1 MKKTNL
7 IVGKILYAVLFL
19 LIIPAFLILWA
30 KYTEHIVRYPVID
43 SPLLGWTISIAGAI
57 LMLWGMFD
65 LMRYGEGLPMN
76 AFPPEKLVKKGI
88 YRLLRHPIYWGFGML
103 LFGIFIIIQLASGL
117 WLITPV
123 TILGMIS
130 LVIGYEKLDLDK
142 RFQGEKIKTYLG
154 IPDKNENLASLRDRL
169 YSLLLVFSFFL
180 IGNFLILYLEGE
192 QAALF
197 GNSLKI
203 SQIFN
208 NSPLFLFS
216 YLYIIGA
223 AFLIERTDQIR
234 EWLISL
240 LIALTL
246 SIYIS
251 LLWPAVGAQYFFH
264 DFTSQKAIFTFP
276 AAIMSIPLFLI
287 LLSMKVYGQYFKKLS
302 ILFHCVAIVL
312 CVYQVVNSR
321 SPILHLIVGL
331 IIFIFAANYF
341 RIWMFLK
348 NYSEKLANSWKEWTF
363 GPVRI
368 INHGTYVGIGAFFG
382 ILLAGFLTG
391 KTYAWG
397 LLVFSLIVIT
407 FSGLWAQ
414 LIEGS
419 EKLKRPFGYYGAL
432 VGIIFSSL
440 TVWVMGYNV
449 WVIIGIISVFAPWI
463 QAVGRVRCLI
473 NGCCH
478 GDIVNNETIGIR
490 YFHPRSR
497 VCGISGLKGKFLH
510 PTQLYAIIWL
520 FFVGFLLLALWI
532 NQFSYSLIFG
542 LYLILTGI
550 GRFAEEAYRGEVQ
563 TPILKGLRLYQW
575 TAMASIIIGIVMTM
589 IPVAFVHI
597 QKKIGWEI
605 FLAAFIVGLF
615 TFFVMGVDFPRSNS
629 RFSRLV

>member
-7 IVGKILYAVLFL
+7 LVGKILYAVLFL

-30 KYTEHIVRYPVID
+30 GYTEHIVRFPVID
-43 SPLLGWTISIAGAI
+43 SPLSGWAVSIAGAI

-65 LMRYGEGLPMN
+65 LMKYGEGLPMN

-103 LFGIFIIIQLASGL
+103 LFGIFIIIRLASGL

-130 LVIGYEKLDLDK
+130 LVIGYEKPDLDK
-142 RFQGEKIKTYLG
+142 RFQGEKIKTCLG
-154 IPDKNENLASLRDRL
+154 IPDKNERLASLRDRL
-169 YSLLLVFSFFL
+169 YSLFVVFSFFL

-197 GNSLKI
+197 GKPLKLHP
-203 SQIFN
+203 IFN

-216 YLYIIGA
+216 YLFITGA
-223 AFLIERTDQIR
+223 AFLIERADQIR

-240 LIALTL
+240 LIALSL
-246 SIYIS
+246 SLYIS
-251 LLWPAVGAQYFFH
+251 LLWPAVGDQYFFH
-264 DFTSQKAIFTFP
+264 DFTSQKAILTFP
-276 AAIMSIPLFLI
+276 VAVTSIPLFLI
-287 LLSMKVYGQYFKKLS
+287 LLSMKAYGQYFKKLS
-302 ILFHCVAIVL
+302 ILFYCVAIVL
-312 CVYQVVNSR
+312 CVYQAANSR
-321 SPILHLIVGL
+321 SSILNLIVGL

-341 RIWMFLK
+341 RIWIFLK
-348 NYSEKLANSWKEWTF
+348 NYSEKIANSWKEWTF
-363 GPVRI
+363 GPIRI
-368 INHGTYVGIGAFFG
+368 INHGIYVGIGTFLG
-382 ILLAGFLTG
+382 ILLAGISTG

-397 LLVFSLIVIT
+397 LLVFSLIVIV

-432 VGIIFSSL
+432 VGVIFSSF
-440 TVWVMGYNV
+440 TVWIMGYNV
-449 WVIIGIISVFAPWI
+449 WVIIGIISVLAPWI
-463 QAVGRVRCLI
+463 QAVGRLRCLI

-478 GDIVNNETIGIR
+478 GDLVNNEAIGIR

-563 TPILKGLRLYQW
+563 TPVLKGLRLYQW
-575 TAMASIIIGIVMTM
+575 TAIASIFIGIIITM

-597 QKKIGWEI
+597 RKEIGWEI
-605 FLAAFIVGLF
+605 FLAAFITGLF
-615 TFFVMGVDFPRSNS
+615 TFFVMGVDFPRSNA